1 MVELNKLFLEINI
14 IKEKHKREDFFNA
27 FMSFGIGAD
36 ETKHSRFIGMLLNP
50 KGSHKQGE
58 TFLKLFKE
66 QIVELEKFELRNS
79 LVDCEKLTFDNRRID
94 IGIENDNQ
102 MLIIENKFKAQD
114 QPRQLI
120 DYHIYGKT
128 KKNGE
133 KNIFMIY
140 LTRYGSQPTKESL
153 GELDNKNVICIS
165 YEKHILQWLE
175 ACIDSIN
182 ASDNISLKISLE
194 MYVELIRNVIN
205 RDKYMTEIMNKLL
218 SNSENMKL
226 AIDIAKS
233 FQQRNFLDSVDTREF
248 ILDQID
254 AAIYRHS
261 DPKLDFDRD
270 PDKDIL
276 FFTLEI
282 DNENTSLENTKIG
295 DICFSGVHIYGQK
308 INGEEI
314 KANQIVC
321 NDINDINLYNLLTN
335 NTVEIDKWLESIV
348 SELLK

>member
-1 MVELNKLFLEINI
+1 MEELNKLFVEINI
-14 IKEKHKREDFFNA
+14 LKEKHKKEDLFNG

-50 KGSHKQGE
+50 KGSHKQGYN
-58 TFLKLFKE
+58 FLKLFKE

-79 LVDCEKLTFDNRRID
+79 LVDCEKMTYENRRID

-133 KNIFMIY
+133 KNVFMIY

-175 ACIDSIN
+175 ACIDSFN
-182 ASDNISLKISLE
+182 TSDNIQLKISLE

-205 RDKYMTEIMNKLL
+205 RDKYMIEIMNNLK
-218 SNSENMKL
+218 SNSKNME
-226 AIDIAKS
+226 IALDLIKA
-233 FQQRNFLDSVDTREF
+233 FEGKNFLDDEEF
-248 ILDQID
+248 RKRFINQIKIAAGNYFSYFDPELTDDFKNSWLELVIADSNDIEKGSICFTGSSIYAKRKDVEEQPFEISCDKLNDLNLINLLKNNSEGINEWMNKILT
-254 AAIYRHS
+254 H
-261 DPKLDFDRD
+261 
-270 PDKDIL
+270 
-276 FFTLEI
+276 LEI
-282 DNENTSLENTKIG
+282 IDLNE
-295 DICFSGVHIYGQK
+295 
-308 INGEEI
+308 
-314 KANQIVC
+314 
-321 NDINDINLYNLLTN
+321 
-335 NTVEIDKWLESIV
+335 
-348 SELLK
+348 